1 MKANKRKML
10 KYLIIFLPNI
20 IGIEKINPI
29 NAALEFVN
37 KIVNVNSE
45 IIKKSILNFKYS
57 LSYYLKYQF
66 MDGDP
71 ILY

>member
-45 IIKKSILNFKYS
+45 IIKK
-57 LSYYLKYQF
+57 
-66 MDGDP
+66 
-71 ILY
+71 